1 MKDGQQAYAQS
12 SPSLQNKVLKIRNN
26 SDPLPYSPMHTECGW
41 QSERVKS
48 DNGRSNSMMADSHR
62 RKHRYGILR
71 QEESSRRSE
80 GNISRW
86 HTLIVANVMKGST
99 TNRPPERPSRLD
111 ATVPLLPSPLT

>member
-1 MKDGQQAYAQS
+1 MRG
-12 SPSLQNKVLKIRNN
+12 N

-41 QSERVKS
+41 QSERGKS

-62 RKHRYGILR
+62 RKHWYERLR
-71 QEESSRRSE
+71 QEESSQISE

-86 HTLIVANVMKGST
+86 HTLIVANVMKEST
-99 TNRPPERPSRLD
+99 TNQPPQRPSRLD